1 MPMTSPVE
9 RISGPSTES
18 TVCPSAV
25 RNRLN
30 GSTASFTAT
39 GESRGTR
46 EPSCSGSMPSALSS
60 AIVDPA
66 MMREAAFASGMPRAF
81 DTNGTVREARGF
93 ASMT

>member
-9 RISGPSTES
+9 RISGPRTES

-30 GSTASFTAT
+30 GSTASLTAT
-39 GESRGTR
+39 GASSGTR
-46 EPSCSGSMPSALSS
+46 EPSCSGSIPSAFSS
-60 AIVDPA
+60 ATVAAA
-66 MMREAAFASGMPRAF
+66 MMREAAFASGMPSAF
-81 DTNGTVREARGF
+81 DTNGTVRLARGF